1 MASKYNTASLPW
13 RVTSDLIAAFCAS
26 TLIAPI
32 VTIIDK
38 SIILRTS
45 TRAPLS
51 TILTTS
57 LTSAL
62 RHPGTFLLSAPYLL
76 ITTLYF
82 GTYTTANLVD
92 TISSTVYKKPADTVT
107 AGPAKFLAT
116 TGVNMSLCL
125 YKDAR
130 YARMFGAGGG
140 GTAPSPP
147 PTPNQTP
154 KGIVSTSTTKAL
166 AEGGKALA
174 KAGSRSVP
182 KRTLALFAARD
193 SLTVFASFNIP
204 PLLGPVI
211 GSQNVAQFLAPA
223 SVQILSTPL
232 HLLGLDLYNRR
243 DGVGEKIG
251 WRDRWGRIRRDW
263 GGAALARMGRV
274 VPAYGVGGVV
284 NGGVRGWL
292 LRDV

>member
-1 MASKYNTASLPW
+1 
-13 RVTSDLIAAFCAS
+13 
-26 TLIAPI
+26 
-32 VTIIDK
+32 
-38 SIILRTS
+38 
-45 TRAPLS
+45 
-51 TILTTS
+51 
-57 LTSAL
+57 
-62 RHPGTFLLSAPYLL
+62 
-76 ITTLYF
+76 
-82 GTYTTANLVD
+82 
-92 TISSTVYKKPADTVT
+92 
-107 AGPAKFLAT
+107 
-116 TGVNMSLCL
+116 MSLCL
-125 YKDAR
+125 YKDAK
-130 YARMFGAGGG
+130 YARMFGAGASP
-140 GTAPSPP
+140 AP
-147 PTPNQTP
+147 TQTP
-154 KGIVSTSTTKAL
+154 SSKGIVSTSTI
-166 AEGGKALA
+166 KALA
-174 KAGSRSVP
+174 KAGPRSVP

-223 SVQILSTPL
+223 SVQILSTPM

-243 DGVGEKIG
+243 DGAGEGRIG